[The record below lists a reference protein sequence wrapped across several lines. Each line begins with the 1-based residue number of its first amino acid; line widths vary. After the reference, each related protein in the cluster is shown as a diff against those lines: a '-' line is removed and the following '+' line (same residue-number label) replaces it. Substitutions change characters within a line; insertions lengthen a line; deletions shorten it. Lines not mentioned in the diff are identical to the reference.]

1 MADPKFIAT
10 SKSERSTIAWCRAQ
24 DAFLA
29 RARLAIE
36 RAKRDGSGISPEE
49 LLSQMDQR
57 LDAARRLLARR
68 GSAPAKPA
76 P

>member
-1 MADPKFIAT
+1 MVDPKLIPT
-10 SKSERSTIAWCRAQ
+10 NKSAPSTIARCRTQ

-36 RAKRDGSGISPEE
+36 NAERDGSGISPED

-68 GSAPAKPA
+68 ESAPAKPT